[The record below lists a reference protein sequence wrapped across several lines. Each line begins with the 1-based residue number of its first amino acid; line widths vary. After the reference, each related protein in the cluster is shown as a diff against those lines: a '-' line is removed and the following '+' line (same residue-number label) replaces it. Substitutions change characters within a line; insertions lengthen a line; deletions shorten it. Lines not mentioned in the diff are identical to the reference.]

1 MEHLV
6 RINLLD
12 GSSETIHSKSSTTI
26 TPSFD
31 SNDRSPR
38 FHPSGNQVDGG
49 MTSQKYLQYLSSE
62 IPSLS
67 DTIVKTCKH
76 CSHSFHSLFAEDH
89 PGNLYCSKG
98 LSNSFL
104 SCANPS
110 SFTTKTSSSTQCF
123 RGYVNSSHPCS
134 HLFLNSTRLPRMSHM
149 VQIEFDLRPARDCH
163 QPLIVSQPKKIC

>member
-26 TPSFD
+26 TPPTD
-31 SNDRSPR
+31 SNDRSSR
-38 FHPSGNQVDGG
+38 FHPCGYQVDSFI
-49 MTSQKYLQYLSSE
+49 TSQKYSPYLSSE
-62 IPSLS
+62 TPSLS

-76 CSHSFHSLFAEDH
+76 CAHSFHSLFAEDH

-104 SCANPS
+104 SSAYY
-110 SFTTKTSSSTQCF
+110 FYFATKTS
-123 RGYVNSSHPCS
+123 VA
-134 HLFLNSTRLPRMSHM
+134 LN
-149 VQIEFDLRPARDCH
+149 I
-163 QPLIVSQPKKIC
+163 

>member
-6 RINLLD
+6 RINLVD
-12 GSSETIHSKSSTTI
+12 GSSETIDSKSSATI
-26 TPSFD
+26 TPSLD

-38 FHPSGNQVDGG
+38 FHPTGYQVDSGIA
-49 MTSQKYLQYLSSE
+49 SLKYLQYLSSE

-98 LSNSFL
+98 SSKSLL
-104 SCANPS
+104 PCANTS
-110 SFTTKTSSSTQCF
+110 SLATKTLCSTKCF
-123 RGYVNSSHPCS
+123 RGFVNSSHPYS
-134 HLFLNSTRLPRMSHM
+134 LLFLNSTRLPRMSHM
-149 VQIEFDLRPARDCH
+149 VQIKFNLRPARDCH
-163 QPLIVSQPKKIC
+163 QPLIIS